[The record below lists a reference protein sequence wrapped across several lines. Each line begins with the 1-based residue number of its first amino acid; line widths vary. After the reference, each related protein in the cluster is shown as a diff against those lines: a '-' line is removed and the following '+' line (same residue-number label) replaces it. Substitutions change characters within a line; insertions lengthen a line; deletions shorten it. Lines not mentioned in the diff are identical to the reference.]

1 MSAQIAYKIDEAAE
15 QVSVSPDTIRRAIR
29 NTKPGTFPPP
39 LRAKNFGTDKKPS
52 YRILHDVL
60 TAWAAGMKDA

>member
-1 MSAQIAYKIDEAAE
+1 MKIAYKLAEAADMVG
-15 QVSVSPDTIRRAIR
+15 VSEDTIRRAIR
-29 NTKPGTFPPP
+29 ATKPGVYPPP

-60 TAWAAGMKDA
+60 MDWASAMKDA